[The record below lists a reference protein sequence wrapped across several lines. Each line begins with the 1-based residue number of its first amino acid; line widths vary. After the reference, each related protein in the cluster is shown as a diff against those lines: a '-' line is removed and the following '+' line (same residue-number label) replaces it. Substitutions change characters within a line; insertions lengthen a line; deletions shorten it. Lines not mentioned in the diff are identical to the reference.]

1 MVRFKTQGFR
11 HFWPLPRN
19 PICQSEETRGWHA
32 PFGGFLLERARGD
45 VVAEGFDAMTSE
57 DDVLEEGVAPV
68 TFELCV
74 STDYVPR

>member
-11 HFWPLPRN
+11 HFWRLPRN
-19 PICQSEETRGWHA
+19 AICQSEERRA
-32 PFGGFLLERARGD
+32 PFVGFLLERARGH